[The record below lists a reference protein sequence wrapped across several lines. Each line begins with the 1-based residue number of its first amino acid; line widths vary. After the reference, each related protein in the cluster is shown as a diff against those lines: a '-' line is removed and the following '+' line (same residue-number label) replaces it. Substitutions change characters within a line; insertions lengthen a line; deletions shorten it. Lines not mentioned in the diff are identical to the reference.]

1 MSIVTKTGDR
11 GETGLYGGKR
21 VPKDSSRIETYGT
34 VDELNAVIGCV
45 LAQHGLTQ
53 EMAKQLTHLQH
64 LLFRVG
70 ADLATPTDSKA
81 KTQRIEPE
89 HVTEIEKEIIV
100 LESSL
105 APQQTF
111 ILPGGSEAAALL
123 HLARTVCRRAERCLV
138 HLKAQEPVNE
148 QVLIFLNRLSDYLF
162 LLARKANASTDRGD
176 VEVRY

>member
-1 MSIVTKTGDR
+1 MSIVTKTGDH

-21 VPKDSSRIETYGT
+21 LPKDHPRIEAYGT

-45 LAQHGLTQ
+45 LAQTGLT
-53 EMAKQLTHLQH
+53 ETMATQLTHLQH

-70 ADLATPTDSKA
+70 ADLATPMESKA

-89 HVTEIEKEIIV
+89 HVAELEKEIDA

-162 LLARKANASTDRGD
+162 LLARKANADTGTGD